1 MANAGIG
8 MILAKYTSSE
18 QAAFLTD
25 HVDALEL
32 TTAITQ
38 HRVQTGLPTSTAFA
52 AGDRLVIKMT
62 VAAVGTMGASQTV
75 TMDYDGPTAEA
86 DGDSYIDV
94 GVIATPTRVQ
104 FGAGGAQPL
113 SGLGKGYFVELAN
126 LIDVFTGSKFGSS
139 EMTLAAAKAQALAE
153 RDAR

>member
-104 FGAGGAQPL
+104 FGAGGAPIVPTAATVILITSL
-113 SGLGKGYFVELAN
+113 SP
-126 LIDVFTGSKFGSS
+126 
-139 EMTLAAAKAQALAE
+139 AAKAVE
-153 RDAR
+153 VGRPV